1 MNGRTERIDFTHAG
15 LKCLMEKVDLSTRY
29 WWNGYV
35 CVPDDHP
42 LSGADYSDL
51 HWDHIRV
58 HGGLTFAG
66 KDEVSAQWMFGFDTA
81 HAGDSWDGY
90 EPFFGINN
98 GNWSLNKLKAETEK
112 LAGNWTKQA
121 IKYVWV
127 KVSKGDV
134 HV

>member
-1 MNGRTERIDFTHAG
+1 
-15 LKCLMEKVDLSTRY
+15 MEKEDLKTHY

-42 LSGADYSDL
+42 LSGAGYSDL
-51 HWDHIRV
+51 HWDHINV

-66 KDEVSAQWMFGFDTA
+66 KDDITGQWMFGFDTA
-81 HAGDSWDGY
+81 HSCDNWPGS
-90 EPFFGINN
+90 EPNCVTN
-98 GNWSLNKLKAETEK
+98 VHNWTLDKLKAETENLAEQ